1 MLEGSDDGSIMANTA
16 MARVTINSAW
26 ENCSLT
32 RPERAFFA
40 NQDRLERGIPPVE
53 AMENSGVR
61 LRPLASPSGS
71 TSKNDTGDSPTT
83 TTSSGTRTPGSAE
96 DVSQVEGNMLCREGK
111 GVRNGGL
118 RYLLTWAMP
127 N

>member
-1 MLEGSDDGSIMANTA
+1 MATAA
-16 MARVTINSAW
+16 MARVTIDSAW

-40 NQDRLERGIPPVE
+40 NQDRLERGISPVE

-61 LRPLASPSGS
+61 LRPMASPSGS
-71 TSKNDTGDSPTT
+71 TSKNENADSPTTT
-83 TTSSGTRTPGSAE
+83 TTSSGTRTPGSGE
-96 DVSQVEGNMLCREGK
+96 DVSHVAGNMLCTEGK
-111 GVRNGGL
+111 RVRDGGL
-118 RYLLTWAMP
+118 RYLLTLAMP

>member
-1 MLEGSDDGSIMANTA
+1 MATAA

-32 RPERAFFA
+32 RPERAFLA
-40 NQDRLERGIPPVE
+40 NQDRLERGIPQPVE

-61 LRPLASPSGS
+61 LRSLASPSSS
-71 TSKNDTGDSPTT
+71 TSKNDNGDSPTT
-83 TTSSGTRTPGSAE
+83 TTSSGTRTPGSGE

-111 GVRNGGL
+111 RVRNGDL
-118 RYLLTWAMP
+118 RYLLTWAMH